1 METNEKGEESKPA
14 SAPSEVPE
22 QKDTAADQA
31 QASGQGAEDLEGYS
45 SIKKYRWD
53 PFTDVDRNPPD
64 ARCLNRIKK

>member
-1 METNEKGEESKPA
+1 METDEKSEESKPA

-22 QKDTAADQA
+22 PDAAPDQA